1 MTPEKNVH
9 ISGQFATIQLNC
21 KNAKPKKK
29 NREKWKMLCGD
40 ARNRTNCKPLPHI
53 AHTPCGMLKFCLT
66 FLGSHR

>member
-29 NREKWKMLCGD
+29 KKSREMQNAL
-40 ARNRTNCKPLPHI
+40 R
-53 AHTPCGMLKFCLT
+53 
-66 FLGSHR
+66 

>member
-29 NREKWKMLCGD
+29 KKIERNAKCFAVMREIEQTVSHC
-40 ARNRTNCKPLPHI
+40 RTWLIRRLVC
-53 AHTPCGMLKFCLT
+53 
-66 FLGSHR
+66 

>member
-29 NREKWKMLCGD
+29 IE
-40 ARNRTNCKPLPHI
+40 RNGKCFAVMQEIEQTVSH
-53 AHTPCGMLKFCLT
+53 CLT
-66 FLGSHR
+66 LLIRHVVC